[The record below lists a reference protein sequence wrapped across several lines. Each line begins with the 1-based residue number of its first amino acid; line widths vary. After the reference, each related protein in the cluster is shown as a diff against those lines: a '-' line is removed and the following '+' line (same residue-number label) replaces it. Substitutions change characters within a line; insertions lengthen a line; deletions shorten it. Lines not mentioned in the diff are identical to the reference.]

1 MEENKHAAAAASVDQ
16 RLGTA
21 PLVPLIF
28 SLALPTALAQ
38 LVNMLYNI
46 VDRIYVGH
54 IPGSG
59 SLALAGLGV
68 TYPIIVLITAFSN
81 LIGMGGAPRASVAMG
96 RGDYK
101 TAEKILGNCITLLI
115 VLSVVLSVVFTIYG
129 EPVLRAFGASENTLP
144 YAMAYLRIYLMGTIF
159 VQFTLGMT
167 PFITNQGFAKTSMAT
182 TCIGAVCN
190 IVLDPVFIYGFNMG
204 VEGAAIATILSQA
217 VSAVWVLIF
226 FTGKRSV
233 LRIRKENLIPA
244 GRTLALVLSLG
255 VSPFLMTATECVIQ
269 LAFNTG
275 AATYGG
281 DSAVAIMSILFSVA
295 QIANLPVQGFCQGA
309 QPVVGFNF
317 GARKMERVR
326 QAFKIMLAVSMGV
339 TTVVVGAGL
348 FLHGRAA
355 GLPADLPRPWRS
367 QDQHVHRPAAQGDPA
382 AAPLPRHPAGVRRA
396 GPQPA
401 GGPLCGRTG
410 QRHHLGI
417 HLHHPLLR
425 HRVEE
430 AEIHHLKEVPCW
442 RNISLSFSSPW
453 SRSSSCG
460 EPSPSG
466 WVWGWTSC
474 LPISWPSWATWS
486 RCRSSICSPASS

>member
-1 MEENKHAAAAASVDQ
+1 
-16 RLGTA
+16 
-21 PLVPLIF
+21 
-28 SLALPTALAQ
+28 
-38 LVNMLYNI
+38 
-46 VDRIYVGH
+46 
-54 IPGSG
+54 
-59 SLALAGLGV
+59 
-68 TYPIIVLITAFSN
+68 
-81 LIGMGGAPRASVAMG
+81 MGGAPRASVAMG

-115 VLSVVLSVVFTIYG
+115 ALSVALSVVFTIFG

-190 IVLDPVFIYGFNMG
+190 IILDPVFIYGFNMG

-244 GRTLALVLSLG
+244 GKTLALVLSLG

-281 DSAVAIMSILFSVA
+281 DSAVAIMSILFSVS

-309 QPVVGFNF
+309 QPLIGYNF
-317 GARKMERVR
+317 GAQKLERVR
-326 QAFKIMLAVSMGV
+326 KTFQVMLTVSMSV
-339 TTVVVGAGL
+339 TTLVVAAVEIAPQMFLGL
-348 FLHGRAA
+348 FSSDAA
-355 GLPADLPRPWRS
+355 IVAIGS
-367 QDQHVHRPAAQGDPA
+367 
-382 AAPLPRHPAGVRRA
+382 APLRIYMLGHFFMGAQNACQQTFLGLGEAKLSMFIALLRKVILLLPLSLVIPRVFG
-396 GPQPA
+396 
-401 GGPLCGRTG
+401 L
-410 QRHHLGI
+410 LGI
-417 HLHHPLLR
+417 SQLLGLY
-425 HRVEE
+425 V
-430 AEIHHLKEVPCW
+430 AEPVSDF
-442 RNISLSFSSPW
+442 ISASTCTILFFVIEWKKLNPA
-453 SRSSSCG
+453 
-460 EPSPSG
+460 PK
-466 WVWGWTSC
+466 
-474 LPISWPSWATWS
+474 ATN
-486 RCRSSICSPASS
+486 

>member
-1 MEENKHAAAAASVDQ
+1 MEEHQSAAAKAAASVDQ

-21 PLVPLIF
+21 PLAPLIF

-54 IPGSG
+54 IPGTG

-101 TAEKILGNCITLLI
+101 TAEKILGNCITLLV
-115 VLSVVLSVVFTIYG
+115 VLSVLLSVVFTIFG
-129 EPVLRAFGASENTLP
+129 EPILMAFGASENTLP
-144 YAMAYLRIYLMGTIF
+144 YAMSYLRIYLLGTLF

-182 TCIGAVCN
+182 TCIGAISN
-190 IVLDPVFIYGFNMG
+190 IILDPVFIFGFNMG
-204 VEGAAIATILSQA
+204 VQGAAIATILSQA
-217 VSAVWVLIF
+217 ISAVWVLAF

-233 LRIRKENLIPA
+233 LRIRKANLVPD
-244 GRTLALVLSLG
+244 GKTLALVLSLG

-317 GARKMERVR
+317 GAQKLARVR

-339 TTVVVGAGL
+339 TTVVVGAVEIAPQLFLGL
-348 FLHGRAA
+348 FSSDA
-355 GLPADLPRPWRS
+355 GLIAL
-367 QDQHVHRPAAQGDPA
+367 GT
-382 AAPLPRHPAGVRRA
+382 APLRIYM
-396 GPQPA
+396 
-401 GGPLCGRTG
+401 
-410 QRHHLGI
+410 LGYFFMGAQLACQQTFLGLGEAKI
-417 HLHHPLLR
+417 SMFIALLR
-425 HRVEE
+425 KVILLLPLSLVIPRVFGALGLSQLLGLYL
-430 AEIHHLKEVPCW
+430 AE
-442 RNISLSFSSPW
+442 
-453 SRSSSCG
+453 
-460 EPSPSG
+460 
-466 WVWGWTSC
+466 
-474 LPISWPSWATWS
+474 PISDIVSASTCTILFFVIEWKKLKD
-486 RCRSSICSPASS
+486 SPRTSQ

>member
-54 IPGSG
+54 IPETG

-159 VQFTLGMT
+159 VQFTLSMT

-317 GARKMERVR
+317 GARKLERVR

-339 TTVVVGAGL
+339 TTVVVGAVELAPQLFLGL
-348 FLHGRAA
+348 FSSDA
-355 GLPADLPRPWRS
+355 GLIAL
-367 QDQHVHRPAAQGDPA
+367 GT
-382 AAPLPRHPAGVRRA
+382 APLRIYM
-396 GPQPA
+396 
-401 GGPLCGRTG
+401 
-410 QRHHLGI
+410 LGFFFMGAQLACQQTFLGLGEAKI
-417 HLHHPLLR
+417 SMFIALLR
-425 HRVEE
+425 KVILLLPLSLVIPRVFGALGLRQLVGLYV
-430 AEIHHLKEVPCW
+430 AEPVSDIISASTCTILFFAIEWKKLK
-442 RNISLSFSSPW
+442 S
-453 SRSSSCG
+453 
-460 EPSPSG
+460 
-466 WVWGWTSC
+466 T
-474 LPISWPSWATWS
+474 T
-486 RCRSSICSPASS
+486 

>member
-1 MEENKHAAAAASVDQ
+1 MEEHQSAAAKAAASVDQ

-21 PLVPLIF
+21 PLAPLIF

-54 IPGSG
+54 IPGTG

-101 TAEKILGNCITLLI
+101 TAEKILGNCITLLV
-115 VLSVVLSVVFTIYG
+115 VLSVLLSVVFTIFG
-129 EPVLRAFGASENTLP
+129 EPILMAFGASENTLP
-144 YAMAYLRIYLMGTIF
+144 FAMSYLRIYLLGTLF

-182 TCIGAVCN
+182 TCIGAISN
-190 IVLDPVFIYGFNMG
+190 IILDPVFIFGFNMG
-204 VEGAAIATILSQA
+204 VQGAAIATILSQA
-217 VSAVWVLIF
+217 ISAVWVLAF

-233 LRIRKENLIPA
+233 LRIRKANLVPD
-244 GRTLALVLSLG
+244 GKTLALVLSLG

-295 QIANLPVQGFCQGA
+295 QISNLPVQGFCQGA

-317 GARKMERVR
+317 GARKLERVR
-326 QAFKIMLAVSMGV
+326 KAFTIMLAVSVGI
-339 TTVVVGAGL
+339 TTVVVGAVEIAPQMFLGL
-348 FLHGRAA
+348 FSSD
-355 GLPADLPRPWRS
+355 ADLI
-367 QDQHVHRPAAQGDPA
+367 ALGT
-382 AAPLPRHPAGVRRA
+382 APLRIYMMGSFFMGAQLA
-396 GPQPA
+396 CQQ
-401 GGPLCGRTG
+401 TF
-410 QRHHLGI
+410 LGLGEAKI
-417 HLHHPLLR
+417 SMFIALLR
-425 HRVEE
+425 KVILLLPLSLVIPRVFGALGLSQLLGLYL
-430 AEIHHLKEVPCW
+430 AE
-442 RNISLSFSSPW
+442 
-453 SRSSSCG
+453 
-460 EPSPSG
+460 
-466 WVWGWTSC
+466 
-474 LPISWPSWATWS
+474 PISDIVSASTCTILFFVIEWKKLKD
-486 RCRSSICSPASS
+486 SPRTAQ

>member
-54 IPGSG
+54 IPETG

-190 IVLDPVFIYGFNMG
+190 IILDPVFIYGFNMG

-244 GRTLALVLSLG
+244 GKTLALVLSLG

-317 GARKMERVR
+317 GARKLERVR

-339 TTVVVGAGL
+339 TTVVVGAVEIAPQLFLGL
-348 FLHGRAA
+348 FSSDAELIALGT
-355 GLPADLPRPWRS
+355 
-367 QDQHVHRPAAQGDPA
+367 
-382 AAPLPRHPAGVRRA
+382 APLRIYM
-396 GPQPA
+396 
-401 GGPLCGRTG
+401 
-410 QRHHLGI
+410 LGFFFMGAQLACQQTFLGLGEAKI
-417 HLHHPLLR
+417 SMFIALLR
-425 HRVEE
+425 KVILLLPLSLVIPRVFGALGLSQLVGLYV
-430 AEIHHLKEVPCW
+430 AEPVSDIISASTCTILFFAIEWKKLK
-442 RNISLSFSSPW
+442 S
-453 SRSSSCG
+453 
-460 EPSPSG
+460 
-466 WVWGWTSC
+466 T
-474 LPISWPSWATWS
+474 T
-486 RCRSSICSPASS
+486 

>member
-190 IVLDPVFIYGFNMG
+190 IVLDPIFIYGFNMG

-317 GARKMERVR
+317 GARKLERVR

-339 TTVVVGAGL
+339 TTVVVGAVEIAPQLFLGL
-348 FLHGRAA
+348 FSSDAELIALGT
-355 GLPADLPRPWRS
+355 
-367 QDQHVHRPAAQGDPA
+367 
-382 AAPLPRHPAGVRRA
+382 APLRIYM
-396 GPQPA
+396 
-401 GGPLCGRTG
+401 
-410 QRHHLGI
+410 LGFFFMGAQLACQQTFLGLGEAKI
-417 HLHHPLLR
+417 SMFIALLR
-425 HRVEE
+425 KVILLLPLSLVIPQVFGALGLSQLLGLYV
-430 AEIHHLKEVPCW
+430 AEPVSDIISASTCTILFFAIEWKKLK
-442 RNISLSFSSPW
+442 S
-453 SRSSSCG
+453 
-460 EPSPSG
+460 
-466 WVWGWTSC
+466 T
-474 LPISWPSWATWS
+474 T
-486 RCRSSICSPASS
+486 

>member
-1 MEENKHAAAAASVDQ
+1 MEEHQSAAAKAAASVDQ

-21 PLVPLIF
+21 PLAPLIF

-54 IPGSG
+54 IPGTG

-101 TAEKILGNCITLLI
+101 TAEKILGNCITLLV
-115 VLSVVLSVVFTIYG
+115 VLSVLLSVVFTIFG
-129 EPVLRAFGASENTLP
+129 EPILMAFGASENTLP
-144 YAMAYLRIYLMGTIF
+144 YAMSYLRIYLLGTLF

-182 TCIGAVCN
+182 TCIGAISN
-190 IVLDPVFIYGFNMG
+190 IILDPVFIFGFNMG
-204 VEGAAIATILSQA
+204 VQGAAIATILSQA
-217 VSAVWVLIF
+217 ISAVWVLAF

-233 LRIRKENLIPA
+233 LRIRKANLAPD
-244 GRTLALVLSLG
+244 GKTLALVLSLG

-317 GARKMERVR
+317 GAQKLARVR

-339 TTVVVGAGL
+339 TTVVVGAVEIAPQLFLGL
-348 FLHGRAA
+348 FSSDA
-355 GLPADLPRPWRS
+355 GLIAL
-367 QDQHVHRPAAQGDPA
+367 GT
-382 AAPLPRHPAGVRRA
+382 APLRIYM
-396 GPQPA
+396 
-401 GGPLCGRTG
+401 
-410 QRHHLGI
+410 LGYFFMGAQLACQQTFLGLGEARI
-417 HLHHPLLR
+417 SMFIALLR
-425 HRVEE
+425 KVILLLPLSLVIPRVFGALGLSQLLGLYL
-430 AEIHHLKEVPCW
+430 AE
-442 RNISLSFSSPW
+442 
-453 SRSSSCG
+453 
-460 EPSPSG
+460 
-466 WVWGWTSC
+466 
-474 LPISWPSWATWS
+474 PISDIVSASTCTILFFVIEWKKLKDSP
-486 RCRSSICSPASS
+486 RSAQ

>member
-1 MEENKHAAAAASVDQ
+1 MEENKRAVGSVDQ

-244 GRTLALVLSLG
+244 GRTLTLVLSLG

-317 GARKMERVR
+317 GARKLERVR

-339 TTVVVGAGL
+339 TTVVVGAVELAPQLFLGL
-348 FLHGRAA
+348 FSSDA
-355 GLPADLPRPWRS
+355 GLIAL
-367 QDQHVHRPAAQGDPA
+367 G
-382 AAPLPRHPAGVRRA
+382 AAPLRIYM
-396 GPQPA
+396 
-401 GGPLCGRTG
+401 
-410 QRHHLGI
+410 LGFFFMGAQLACQQTFLGLGEAKI
-417 HLHHPLLR
+417 SMFIALLR
-425 HRVEE
+425 KVILLLPLSLVIPRVFGALGLSQLVGLYV
-430 AEIHHLKEVPCW
+430 AEPVSDIISASTCTILFFAIEWKKLK
-442 RNISLSFSSPW
+442 S
-453 SRSSSCG
+453 
-460 EPSPSG
+460 
-466 WVWGWTSC
+466 T
-474 LPISWPSWATWS
+474 T
-486 RCRSSICSPASS
+486 

>member
-190 IVLDPVFIYGFNMG
+190 IILDPVFIYGFNMG

-244 GRTLALVLSLG
+244 GKTLALVLSLG

-339 TTVVVGAGL
+339 TTVVVGAVEIAPQLFLGL
-348 FLHGRAA
+348 FSSDAELIALGT
-355 GLPADLPRPWRS
+355 
-367 QDQHVHRPAAQGDPA
+367 
-382 AAPLPRHPAGVRRA
+382 APLRIYM
-396 GPQPA
+396 
-401 GGPLCGRTG
+401 
-410 QRHHLGI
+410 LGFFFMGAQLACQQTFLGLGEAKI
-417 HLHHPLLR
+417 SMFIALLR
-425 HRVEE
+425 KVILLLPLSLVIPRVFGALGLSQLVGLYV
-430 AEIHHLKEVPCW
+430 AEPVSDIISASTCTILFFAIEWKKLK
-442 RNISLSFSSPW
+442 S
-453 SRSSSCG
+453 
-460 EPSPSG
+460 
-466 WVWGWTSC
+466 T
-474 LPISWPSWATWS
+474 T
-486 RCRSSICSPASS
+486 

>member
-317 GARKMERVR
+317 GARKLERVR

-339 TTVVVGAGL
+339 TTVVVGAVELAPQLFLGL
-348 FLHGRAA
+348 FSSDAELIALGTAPLRIYMLGFFFMGAQLA
-355 GLPADLPRPWRS
+355 CQQTFLGLGEAKISMFIALLRKVILLLPLSLVIPQVFGALGLS
-367 QDQHVHRPAAQGDPA
+367 QLLGLYVAEPVSDIISASTCTILFFAIEWKKLKPA
-382 AAPLPRHPAGVRRA
+382 AA
-396 GPQPA
+396 
-401 GGPLCGRTG
+401 
-410 QRHHLGI
+410 
-417 HLHHPLLR
+417 
-425 HRVEE
+425 
-430 AEIHHLKEVPCW
+430 
-442 RNISLSFSSPW
+442 
-453 SRSSSCG
+453 
-460 EPSPSG
+460 
-466 WVWGWTSC
+466 
-474 LPISWPSWATWS
+474 
-486 RCRSSICSPASS
+486 

>member
-244 GRTLALVLSLG
+244 GKTLALVLSLG

-317 GARKMERVR
+317 GARKLERVR

-339 TTVVVGAGL
+339 TTVVVGAVELAPQLFLGL
-348 FLHGRAA
+348 FSSDAELIALGT
-355 GLPADLPRPWRS
+355 
-367 QDQHVHRPAAQGDPA
+367 
-382 AAPLPRHPAGVRRA
+382 APLRIYM
-396 GPQPA
+396 
-401 GGPLCGRTG
+401 
-410 QRHHLGI
+410 LGFFFMGAQLACQQTFLGLGEAKI
-417 HLHHPLLR
+417 SMFIALLR
-425 HRVEE
+425 KVILLLPLSLVIPRVFGALGLSQLVGLYV
-430 AEIHHLKEVPCW
+430 AEPVSDIISASTCTILFFAIEWKKLK
-442 RNISLSFSSPW
+442 S
-453 SRSSSCG
+453 
-460 EPSPSG
+460 
-466 WVWGWTSC
+466 T
-474 LPISWPSWATWS
+474 T
-486 RCRSSICSPASS
+486 

>member
-21 PLVPLIF
+21 SLVPLIF

-190 IVLDPVFIYGFNMG
+190 IVLDPIFIYGFNMG

-339 TTVVVGAGL
+339 TTVVVGAVEIAPQLFLGL
-348 FLHGRAA
+348 FSSDAELIALGT
-355 GLPADLPRPWRS
+355 
-367 QDQHVHRPAAQGDPA
+367 
-382 AAPLPRHPAGVRRA
+382 APLRIYM
-396 GPQPA
+396 
-401 GGPLCGRTG
+401 
-410 QRHHLGI
+410 LGFFFMGAQLACQQTFLGLGEAKI
-417 HLHHPLLR
+417 SMFIALLR
-425 HRVEE
+425 KVILLLPLALVIPRVFGALGLSQLVGLYV
-430 AEIHHLKEVPCW
+430 AEPVSDIISASTCTILFFAIEWKKLK
-442 RNISLSFSSPW
+442 S
-453 SRSSSCG
+453 
-460 EPSPSG
+460 
-466 WVWGWTSC
+466 T
-474 LPISWPSWATWS
+474 T
-486 RCRSSICSPASS
+486 

>member
-190 IVLDPVFIYGFNMG
+190 IVLDPIFIYGFNMG

-317 GARKMERVR
+317 GARKLERVR

-339 TTVVVGAGL
+339 TTVVVGAVELAPQLFLGL
-348 FLHGRAA
+348 FSSDAELIALGT
-355 GLPADLPRPWRS
+355 
-367 QDQHVHRPAAQGDPA
+367 
-382 AAPLPRHPAGVRRA
+382 APLRIYM
-396 GPQPA
+396 
-401 GGPLCGRTG
+401 
-410 QRHHLGI
+410 LGFFFMGAQLACQQTFLGLGEAKI
-417 HLHHPLLR
+417 SMFIALLR
-425 HRVEE
+425 KVILLLPLSLVIPRVFGALGLSQLVGLYV
-430 AEIHHLKEVPCW
+430 AEPVSDIISASTCTILFFAIEWKKLK
-442 RNISLSFSSPW
+442 F
-453 SRSSSCG
+453 
-460 EPSPSG
+460 
-466 WVWGWTSC
+466 T
-474 LPISWPSWATWS
+474 T
-486 RCRSSICSPASS
+486 

>member
-1 MEENKHAAAAASVDQ
+1 MREIENKHEAAAASADQ

-21 PLVPLIF
+21 PLLPLIF
-28 SLALPTALAQ
+28 SLALPTAMAQ

-54 IPGSG
+54 IPEVG
-59 SLALAGLGV
+59 SLALASLGV

-190 IVLDPVFIYGFNMG
+190 IVLDPIFIYGFNMG

-317 GARKMERVR
+317 GARKLERVR
-326 QAFKIMLAVSMGV
+326 KAFTIMLAVSVGI
-339 TTVVVGAGL
+339 TTVVVGAVEIAPQMFLGL
-348 FLHGRAA
+348 FSSD
-355 GLPADLPRPWRS
+355 ADLI
-367 QDQHVHRPAAQGDPA
+367 ALGT
-382 AAPLPRHPAGVRRA
+382 APLRIYMMGSFFMGAQLA
-396 GPQPA
+396 CQQ
-401 GGPLCGRTG
+401 TF
-410 QRHHLGI
+410 LGLGEAKI
-417 HLHHPLLR
+417 SMFVALLR
-425 HRVEE
+425 KVILLLPLSIIIPRVFGAMGLSQLVGLYV
-430 AEIHHLKEVPCW
+430 AEPVSDIISATTCTILFFVIDWKKLK
-442 RNISLSFSSPW
+442 S
-453 SRSSSCG
+453 
-460 EPSPSG
+460 
-466 WVWGWTSC
+466 T
-474 LPISWPSWATWS
+474 T
-486 RCRSSICSPASS
+486 

>member
-190 IVLDPVFIYGFNMG
+190 IILDPVFIYGFNMG
-204 VEGAAIATILSQA
+204 VEGAAIATVLSQA
-217 VSAVWVLIF
+217 LSAAWVLIF

-244 GRTLALVLSLG
+244 GKTLALVLSLG

-317 GARKMERVR
+317 GARKLERVR

-339 TTVVVGAGL
+339 TTVVVGAVELAPQLFLGL
-348 FLHGRAA
+348 FSSDA
-355 GLPADLPRPWRS
+355 GLIAL
-367 QDQHVHRPAAQGDPA
+367 GT
-382 AAPLPRHPAGVRRA
+382 APLRIYM
-396 GPQPA
+396 
-401 GGPLCGRTG
+401 
-410 QRHHLGI
+410 LGFFFMGAQLACQQTFLGLGEAKI
-417 HLHHPLLR
+417 SMFIALLR
-425 HRVEE
+425 KVILLLPLSLVIPRVFGALGLSQLVGLYV
-430 AEIHHLKEVPCW
+430 AEPVSDIISASTCTILFFAIEWKKLK
-442 RNISLSFSSPW
+442 S
-453 SRSSSCG
+453 
-460 EPSPSG
+460 
-466 WVWGWTSC
+466 T
-474 LPISWPSWATWS
+474 T
-486 RCRSSICSPASS
+486 

>member
-54 IPGSG
+54 IPETG

-190 IVLDPVFIYGFNMG
+190 IILDPVFIYGFTMG

-244 GRTLALVLSLG
+244 GKTLALVLSLG

-317 GARKMERVR
+317 GARKLERVR

-339 TTVVVGAGL
+339 TTVVVGAVELAPQLFLGL
-348 FLHGRAA
+348 FSSDAELIALGT
-355 GLPADLPRPWRS
+355 
-367 QDQHVHRPAAQGDPA
+367 
-382 AAPLPRHPAGVRRA
+382 APLRIYM
-396 GPQPA
+396 
-401 GGPLCGRTG
+401 
-410 QRHHLGI
+410 LGFFFMGAQLACQQTFLGLGEAKI
-417 HLHHPLLR
+417 SMFIALLR
-425 HRVEE
+425 KVILLLPLSLVIPRVFGALGLSQLVGLYV
-430 AEIHHLKEVPCW
+430 AEPVSDIISASTCTILFFAIEWKKLK
-442 RNISLSFSSPW
+442 S
-453 SRSSSCG
+453 
-460 EPSPSG
+460 
-466 WVWGWTSC
+466 T
-474 LPISWPSWATWS
+474 T
-486 RCRSSICSPASS
+486 

>member
-1 MEENKHAAAAASVDQ
+1 MEANKHEASASSADQ

-21 PLVPLIF
+21 PLTPLIF
-28 SLALPTALAQ
+28 KLALPTALAQ

-54 IPGSG
+54 IPGTG

-101 TAEKILGNCITLLI
+101 TAEKILGNCITLLV
-115 VLSVVLSVVFTIYG
+115 VLSVLLSVVFTIFG
-129 EPVLRAFGASENTLP
+129 EPILMAFGASENTLP
-144 YAMAYLRIYLMGTIF
+144 YAMSYLRIYLLGTLF

-182 TCIGAVCN
+182 TCIGAISN
-190 IVLDPVFIYGFNMG
+190 IILDPVFIFGFNMG
-204 VEGAAIATILSQA
+204 VQGAAIATILSQA
-217 VSAVWVLIF
+217 ISAVWVLAF

-233 LRIRKENLIPA
+233 LRIRKANLVPDSK
-244 GRTLALVLSLG
+244 TLALVLSLG

-317 GARKMERVR
+317 GAQKLARVR

-339 TTVVVGAGL
+339 TTVVVGAVEIAPQLFLGL
-348 FLHGRAA
+348 FSSDA
-355 GLPADLPRPWRS
+355 GLIAL
-367 QDQHVHRPAAQGDPA
+367 GT
-382 AAPLPRHPAGVRRA
+382 APLRIYM
-396 GPQPA
+396 
-401 GGPLCGRTG
+401 
-410 QRHHLGI
+410 LGYFFMGAQLACQQTFLGLGEAKI
-417 HLHHPLLR
+417 SMFIALLR
-425 HRVEE
+425 KVILLLPLSLVIPRVFGTLGLSQLLGLYL
-430 AEIHHLKEVPCW
+430 AE
-442 RNISLSFSSPW
+442 
-453 SRSSSCG
+453 
-460 EPSPSG
+460 
-466 WVWGWTSC
+466 
-474 LPISWPSWATWS
+474 PISDIVSASTCTILFFVIEWKKLKD
-486 RCRSSICSPASS
+486 SPRTAQ

>member
-54 IPGSG
+54 IPETG

-190 IVLDPVFIYGFNMG
+190 IILDPVFIYGFNMG

-317 GARKMERVR
+317 GARKLERVR

-339 TTVVVGAGL
+339 TTVVVGAVEIAPQLFLGL
-348 FLHGRAA
+348 FSSDA
-355 GLPADLPRPWRS
+355 GLIAL
-367 QDQHVHRPAAQGDPA
+367 G
-382 AAPLPRHPAGVRRA
+382 AAPLRIYM
-396 GPQPA
+396 
-401 GGPLCGRTG
+401 
-410 QRHHLGI
+410 LGFFFMGAQLACQQTFLGLGEAKI
-417 HLHHPLLR
+417 SMFIALLR
-425 HRVEE
+425 KVILLLPLSLVIPRVFGALGLSQLVGLYV
-430 AEIHHLKEVPCW
+430 AEPVSDIISASTCTILFFAIEWKKLK
-442 RNISLSFSSPW
+442 S
-453 SRSSSCG
+453 
-460 EPSPSG
+460 
-466 WVWGWTSC
+466 T
-474 LPISWPSWATWS
+474 T
-486 RCRSSICSPASS
+486 

>member
-1 MEENKHAAAAASVDQ
+1 MEEHQSAAAKAAASVDQ

-21 PLVPLIF
+21 PLAPLIF

-54 IPGSG
+54 IPGTG

-101 TAEKILGNCITLLI
+101 TAEKILGNCITLLV
-115 VLSVVLSVVFTIYG
+115 VLSVLLSVVFTIFG
-129 EPVLRAFGASENTLP
+129 EPILMAFGASENTLP
-144 YAMAYLRIYLMGTIF
+144 YAMSYLRIYLLGTLF

-182 TCIGAVCN
+182 TCIGAISN
-190 IVLDPVFIYGFNMG
+190 IILDPVFIFGFNMG
-204 VEGAAIATILSQA
+204 VQGAAIATILSQA
-217 VSAVWVLIF
+217 ISAVWVLAF

-233 LRIRKENLIPA
+233 LRIRKANLAPD
-244 GRTLALVLSLG
+244 GKTLALVLSLG

-317 GARKMERVR
+317 GAQKLARVR

-339 TTVVVGAGL
+339 TTVVVGAVEIAPQLFLGL
-348 FLHGRAA
+348 FSSDAELIALGT
-355 GLPADLPRPWRS
+355 
-367 QDQHVHRPAAQGDPA
+367 
-382 AAPLPRHPAGVRRA
+382 APLRIYM
-396 GPQPA
+396 
-401 GGPLCGRTG
+401 
-410 QRHHLGI
+410 LGYFFMGAQLACQQTFLGLGEAKI
-417 HLHHPLLR
+417 SMFIALLR
-425 HRVEE
+425 KVILLLPLSLVIPRVFGALGLSQLLGLYL
-430 AEIHHLKEVPCW
+430 AE
-442 RNISLSFSSPW
+442 
-453 SRSSSCG
+453 
-460 EPSPSG
+460 
-466 WVWGWTSC
+466 
-474 LPISWPSWATWS
+474 PISDIVSASTCTILFFVIEWKKLKD
-486 RCRSSICSPASS
+486 SPRTAQ

>member
-295 QIANLPVQGFCQGA
+295 QISNLPVQGFCQGA

-317 GARKMERVR
+317 GARKLERVR
-326 QAFKIMLAVSMGV
+326 KAFTIMLAVSVGI
-339 TTVVVGAGL
+339 TTVVVGAVEIAPQMFLGL
-348 FLHGRAA
+348 FSSD
-355 GLPADLPRPWRS
+355 ADLI
-367 QDQHVHRPAAQGDPA
+367 ALGT
-382 AAPLPRHPAGVRRA
+382 APLRIYMMGSFFMGAQLA
-396 GPQPA
+396 CQQ
-401 GGPLCGRTG
+401 TF
-410 QRHHLGI
+410 LGLGEAKI
-417 HLHHPLLR
+417 SMFVALLR
-425 HRVEE
+425 KVILLLPLSIIIPRVFGAMGLSQLVGLYV
-430 AEIHHLKEVPCW
+430 AEPVSDIISATTCTILFFVIDWKKLK
-442 RNISLSFSSPW
+442 S
-453 SRSSSCG
+453 
-460 EPSPSG
+460 
-466 WVWGWTSC
+466 T
-474 LPISWPSWATWS
+474 T
-486 RCRSSICSPASS
+486 

>member
-1 MEENKHAAAAASVDQ
+1 MEEHQSAAAKAAASVDQ

-54 IPGSG
+54 IPGTG

-101 TAEKILGNCITLLI
+101 TAEKILGNCITLLV
-115 VLSVVLSVVFTIYG
+115 VLSVLLSVVFTIFG
-129 EPVLRAFGASENTLP
+129 EPILMAFGASENTLP
-144 YAMAYLRIYLMGTIF
+144 YAMSYLRIYLLGTLF

-182 TCIGAVCN
+182 TCIGAISN
-190 IVLDPVFIYGFNMG
+190 IILDPVFIFGFNMG
-204 VEGAAIATILSQA
+204 VQGAAIATILSQA
-217 VSAVWVLIF
+217 ISAVWVLAF

-233 LRIRKENLIPA
+233 LRIRKANLVPD
-244 GRTLALVLSLG
+244 GKTLALVLSLG

-317 GARKMERVR
+317 GAQKLARVR

-339 TTVVVGAGL
+339 TTVVVGAVEIAPQLFLGL
-348 FLHGRAA
+348 FSSDA
-355 GLPADLPRPWRS
+355 GLIAL
-367 QDQHVHRPAAQGDPA
+367 GT
-382 AAPLPRHPAGVRRA
+382 APLRIYM
-396 GPQPA
+396 
-401 GGPLCGRTG
+401 
-410 QRHHLGI
+410 LGYFFMGAQLACQQTFLGLGEAKI
-417 HLHHPLLR
+417 SMFIALLR
-425 HRVEE
+425 KVILLLPLSLVIPRVFGALGLSQLLGLYL
-430 AEIHHLKEVPCW
+430 AE
-442 RNISLSFSSPW
+442 
-453 SRSSSCG
+453 
-460 EPSPSG
+460 
-466 WVWGWTSC
+466 
-474 LPISWPSWATWS
+474 PISDIVSASTCTILFFVIEWKKLKD
-486 RCRSSICSPASS
+486 SPRTAQ

>member
-54 IPGSG
+54 IPETG

-190 IVLDPVFIYGFNMG
+190 IVLDPIFIYGFNMG

-244 GRTLALVLSLG
+244 GKTLALVLSLG

-339 TTVVVGAGL
+339 TTVVVGAVELAPQLFLGL
-348 FLHGRAA
+348 FSSDAELIALGT
-355 GLPADLPRPWRS
+355 
-367 QDQHVHRPAAQGDPA
+367 
-382 AAPLPRHPAGVRRA
+382 APLRIYM
-396 GPQPA
+396 
-401 GGPLCGRTG
+401 
-410 QRHHLGI
+410 LGFFFMGAQLACQQTFLGLGEAKI
-417 HLHHPLLR
+417 SMFIALLR
-425 HRVEE
+425 KVILLLPLSLVIPRVFGALGLSQLVGLYV
-430 AEIHHLKEVPCW
+430 AEPVSDIISASTCTILFFAIEWKKLK
-442 RNISLSFSSPW
+442 S
-453 SRSSSCG
+453 
-460 EPSPSG
+460 
-466 WVWGWTSC
+466 T
-474 LPISWPSWATWS
+474 T
-486 RCRSSICSPASS
+486 

>member
-1 MEENKHAAAAASVDQ
+1 MEEHQSAAAKAAASVDQ

-21 PLVPLIF
+21 PLAPLIF

-54 IPGSG
+54 IPGTG

-101 TAEKILGNCITLLI
+101 TAEKILGNCITLLV
-115 VLSVVLSVVFTIYG
+115 VLSVLLSVVFTIFG
-129 EPVLRAFGASENTLP
+129 EPILMAFGASENTLP
-144 YAMAYLRIYLMGTIF
+144 YAMSYLRIYLLGTLF

-182 TCIGAVCN
+182 TCIGAISN
-190 IVLDPVFIYGFNMG
+190 IILDPVFIFGFNMG
-204 VEGAAIATILSQA
+204 VQGAAIATILSQA
-217 VSAVWVLIF
+217 ISAVWVLAF

-233 LRIRKENLIPA
+233 LRIRKANLVPD
-244 GRTLALVLSLG
+244 GKTLALVLSLG

-317 GARKMERVR
+317 GAQKLARVR

-339 TTVVVGAGL
+339 TTVVVGAVEIAPQLFLGL
-348 FLHGRAA
+348 FSSDA
-355 GLPADLPRPWRS
+355 GLIAL
-367 QDQHVHRPAAQGDPA
+367 GT
-382 AAPLPRHPAGVRRA
+382 APLRIYM
-396 GPQPA
+396 
-401 GGPLCGRTG
+401 
-410 QRHHLGI
+410 LGYFFMGAQLACQQTFLGLGEARI
-417 HLHHPLLR
+417 SMFIALLR
-425 HRVEE
+425 KVILLLPLSLVIPRVFGALGLSQLLGLYL
-430 AEIHHLKEVPCW
+430 AE
-442 RNISLSFSSPW
+442 
-453 SRSSSCG
+453 
-460 EPSPSG
+460 
-466 WVWGWTSC
+466 
-474 LPISWPSWATWS
+474 PISDIVSASTCTILFFVIEWKKLKD
-486 RCRSSICSPASS
+486 SPRTAQ

>member
-21 PLVPLIF
+21 SLVPLIF

-190 IVLDPVFIYGFNMG
+190 IILDPVFIYGFNMG

-317 GARKMERVR
+317 GARKLERVR

-339 TTVVVGAGL
+339 TTVVVGAVEIAPQLFLGL
-348 FLHGRAA
+348 FSSDAELIALGT
-355 GLPADLPRPWRS
+355 
-367 QDQHVHRPAAQGDPA
+367 
-382 AAPLPRHPAGVRRA
+382 APLRIYM
-396 GPQPA
+396 
-401 GGPLCGRTG
+401 
-410 QRHHLGI
+410 LGFFFMGAQLACQQTFLGLGEAKI
-417 HLHHPLLR
+417 SMFIALLR
-425 HRVEE
+425 KVILLLPLSLVIPRVFGALGLSQLVGLYV
-430 AEIHHLKEVPCW
+430 AEPVSDIISASTCTILFFAIEWKKLK
-442 RNISLSFSSPW
+442 S
-453 SRSSSCG
+453 
-460 EPSPSG
+460 
-466 WVWGWTSC
+466 T
-474 LPISWPSWATWS
+474 T
-486 RCRSSICSPASS
+486 

>member
-1 MEENKHAAAAASVDQ
+1 MEEHQSAAAKAAASVDQ

-21 PLVPLIF
+21 PLAPLIF

-54 IPGSG
+54 IPGTG

-101 TAEKILGNCITLLI
+101 TAEKILGNCITLLV
-115 VLSVVLSVVFTIYG
+115 VLSVLLSVVFTIFG
-129 EPVLRAFGASENTLP
+129 EPILMAFGASENTLP
-144 YAMAYLRIYLMGTIF
+144 YAMSYLRIYLLGTLF

-182 TCIGAVCN
+182 TCIGAISN
-190 IVLDPVFIYGFNMG
+190 IILDPVFIFGFNMG
-204 VEGAAIATILSQA
+204 VQGAAIATILSQA
-217 VSAVWVLIF
+217 ISAVWVLAF

-233 LRIRKENLIPA
+233 LRIRKANLVPD
-244 GRTLALVLSLG
+244 GKTLALVLSLG

-317 GARKMERVR
+317 GAQKLARVR

-339 TTVVVGAGL
+339 TTVVVGAVEIAPQLFLGL
-348 FLHGRAA
+348 FSSDA
-355 GLPADLPRPWRS
+355 GLIAL
-367 QDQHVHRPAAQGDPA
+367 GT
-382 AAPLPRHPAGVRRA
+382 APLRIYM
-396 GPQPA
+396 
-401 GGPLCGRTG
+401 
-410 QRHHLGI
+410 LGYFFMGAQLACQQTFLGLGEAKI
-417 HLHHPLLR
+417 SMFIALLR
-425 HRVEE
+425 KVILLLPLSLVIPRVFGALGLSQLLGLYL
-430 AEIHHLKEVPCW
+430 AE
-442 RNISLSFSSPW
+442 
-453 SRSSSCG
+453 
-460 EPSPSG
+460 
-466 WVWGWTSC
+466 
-474 LPISWPSWATWS
+474 PISDIVSASTCTILFFVIEWKKLKD
-486 RCRSSICSPASS
+486 SPRTAQ

>member
-21 PLVPLIF
+21 SLVPLIF

-190 IVLDPVFIYGFNMG
+190 IVLDPIFIYGFNMG

-317 GARKMERVR
+317 GARKLERVR

-339 TTVVVGAGL
+339 TTVVVGAVELAPQLFLGL
-348 FLHGRAA
+348 FSSDA
-355 GLPADLPRPWRS
+355 GLIAL
-367 QDQHVHRPAAQGDPA
+367 GT
-382 AAPLPRHPAGVRRA
+382 APLRIYM
-396 GPQPA
+396 
-401 GGPLCGRTG
+401 
-410 QRHHLGI
+410 LGFFFMGAQLACQQTFLGLGEAKI
-417 HLHHPLLR
+417 SMFIALLR
-425 HRVEE
+425 KVILLLPLSLVIPRVFGALGLSQLVGLYV
-430 AEIHHLKEVPCW
+430 AEPVSDIISASTCTILFFAIEWKKLK
-442 RNISLSFSSPW
+442 F
-453 SRSSSCG
+453 
-460 EPSPSG
+460 
-466 WVWGWTSC
+466 T
-474 LPISWPSWATWS
+474 T
-486 RCRSSICSPASS
+486 

>member
-1 MEENKHAAAAASVDQ
+1 MREIENKHEAAAASADQ

-21 PLVPLIF
+21 PLLPLIF
-28 SLALPTALAQ
+28 SLALPTAMAQ

-54 IPGSG
+54 IPEVG
-59 SLALAGLGV
+59 SLALASLGV

-101 TAEKILGNCITLLI
+101 TAERILGNCVTLLI
-115 VLSVVLSVVFTIYG
+115 ALSILLSVVFTIFG
-129 EPVLRAFGASENTLP
+129 EPILMAFGASENTLP
-144 YAMAYLRIYLMGTIF
+144 YAMDYLRIYLMGTIF

-190 IVLDPVFIYGFNMG
+190 IVLDPIFIFGFGMG

-233 LRIRKENLIPA
+233 LRIRRENLLPDRAI
-244 GRTLALVLSLG
+244 LALVLSLG
-255 VSPFLMTATECVIQ
+255 VSPFLMTATECLIQ
-269 LAFNTG
+269 LVFNTG

-309 QPVVGFNF
+309 QPVVGYNF
-317 GARKMERVR
+317 GARKLDRVR

-339 TTVVVGAGL
+339 TTVVVGAVELAPQLFLGL
-348 FLHGRAA
+348 FSSDAA
-355 GLPADLPRPWRS
+355 LIAMGTAPVRIYMLGFFFMGAQLACQQTFLGLGEAKIS
-367 QDQHVHRPAAQGDPA
+367 MFIA
-382 AAPLPRHPAGVRRA
+382 
-396 GPQPA
+396 
-401 GGPLCGRTG
+401 
-410 QRHHLGI
+410 
-417 HLHHPLLR
+417 LLR
-425 HRVEE
+425 KVILLLPLALIIPRAFGALGLNQLVGLYV
-430 AEIHHLKEVPCW
+430 AEPVSDL
-442 RNISLSFSSPW
+442 IS
-453 SRSSSCG
+453 
-460 EPSPSG
+460 
-466 WVWGWTSC
+466 
-474 LPISWPSWATWS
+474 
-486 RCRSSICSPASS
+486 ASTCTILFFAIEWKKLNPKAAN

>member
-21 PLVPLIF
+21 SLVPLIF

-190 IVLDPVFIYGFNMG
+190 IILDPVFIYGFNMG

-317 GARKMERVR
+317 GARKLERVR

-339 TTVVVGAGL
+339 TTVVVGAVELAPQLFLGL
-348 FLHGRAA
+348 FSSDAELIALGT
-355 GLPADLPRPWRS
+355 
-367 QDQHVHRPAAQGDPA
+367 
-382 AAPLPRHPAGVRRA
+382 APLRIYM
-396 GPQPA
+396 
-401 GGPLCGRTG
+401 
-410 QRHHLGI
+410 LGFFFMGAQLACQQTFLGLGEAKI
-417 HLHHPLLR
+417 SMFIALLR
-425 HRVEE
+425 KVILLLPLSLVIPRVFGALGLSQLVGLYV
-430 AEIHHLKEVPCW
+430 AEPVSDIISASTCTILFFAIEWKKLK
-442 RNISLSFSSPW
+442 S
-453 SRSSSCG
+453 
-460 EPSPSG
+460 
-466 WVWGWTSC
+466 T
-474 LPISWPSWATWS
+474 T
-486 RCRSSICSPASS
+486 

>member
-1 MEENKHAAAAASVDQ
+1 MEANKHEASASSADQ

-21 PLVPLIF
+21 PLTPLIF
-28 SLALPTALAQ
+28 KLALPTALAQ

-54 IPGSG
+54 IPETG

-101 TAEKILGNCITLLI
+101 TAEKILGNCITLLV
-115 VLSVVLSVVFTIYG
+115 VLSVLLSVVFTIFG
-129 EPVLRAFGASENTLP
+129 EPILMAFGASENTLP
-144 YAMAYLRIYLMGTIF
+144 YAMSYLRIYLLGTLF

-182 TCIGAVCN
+182 TCIGAISN
-190 IVLDPVFIYGFNMG
+190 IILDPVFIFGFNMG
-204 VEGAAIATILSQA
+204 VQGAAIATILSQA
-217 VSAVWVLIF
+217 ISAVWVLAF

-233 LRIRKENLIPA
+233 LRIRKANLAPD
-244 GRTLALVLSLG
+244 GKTLALVLSLG

-317 GARKMERVR
+317 GAQKLARVR

-339 TTVVVGAGL
+339 TTVVVGAVEIAPQLFLGL
-348 FLHGRAA
+348 FSSDA
-355 GLPADLPRPWRS
+355 GLIAL
-367 QDQHVHRPAAQGDPA
+367 GT
-382 AAPLPRHPAGVRRA
+382 APLRIYM
-396 GPQPA
+396 
-401 GGPLCGRTG
+401 
-410 QRHHLGI
+410 LGYFFMGAQLACQQTFLGLGEARI
-417 HLHHPLLR
+417 SMFIALLR
-425 HRVEE
+425 KVILLLPLSLVIPRVFGALGLSQLLGLYL
-430 AEIHHLKEVPCW
+430 AE
-442 RNISLSFSSPW
+442 
-453 SRSSSCG
+453 
-460 EPSPSG
+460 
-466 WVWGWTSC
+466 
-474 LPISWPSWATWS
+474 PISDIVSASTCTILFFVIEWKKLKD
-486 RCRSSICSPASS
+486 SPRTAQ